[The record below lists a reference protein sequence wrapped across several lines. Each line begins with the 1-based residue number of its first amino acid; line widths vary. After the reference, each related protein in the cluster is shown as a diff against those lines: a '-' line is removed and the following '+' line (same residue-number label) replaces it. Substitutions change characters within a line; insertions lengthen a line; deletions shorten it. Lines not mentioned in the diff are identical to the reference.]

1 MPQTMQELIRQY
13 LDAEIEK
20 GIRIC
25 RKDEPLI
32 YRKLM

>member
-20 GIRIC
+20 GYADMQEGRTA
-25 RKDEPLI
+25 DLS
-32 YRKLM
+32 